1 MTHSPDL
8 PRFGLELRSLITAAG
23 RLELSLEQVEIGA
36 PGPGEIVVQVEATPI
51 NPSDLA
57 LLIGPADLAGAIEG
71 GSTGRPT
78 LTVPVPSERLAGVA
92 ARLDQ
97 SLPVGGEGAG
107 LVIAAGAGAETLLGR
122 RVAAA
127 VGGMYAEYRRLDA
140 RACLPLPDD
149 LTSVQGAA
157 AFVNPL
163 TALGMVETM
172 RLEGHTAL
180 VHTAA
185 ASNLGQMLNRLCLK
199 DGIPLVSIVRSPAQ
213 AALLKSQGAVH
224 VCDSTAADFMSNL
237 IDAIHATGATLAFDA
252 IGGGRLAGQI
262 LVGMEAAI
270 NREGGEY
277 SRYGSARHKQVYIY
291 GGLDMSPTQF
301 ERGIGFAWGIG
312 GWLLPPF
319 LARIGPQAAQGL
331 RERAIAELTTTF
343 ASRFSDRITLA
354 DALRLS
360 NISTYAQRA
369 TGRKFLITA
378 AL

>member
-1 MTHSPDL
+1 MTDL
-8 PRFGLELRSLITAAG
+8 PRFGLELRSMITAAG

-36 PGPGEIVVQVEATPI
+36 PGPGEIVIRVEATPI
-51 NPSDLA
+51 NPSDLG
-57 LLIGPADLAGAIEG
+57 LLIGPADLAGAVEG
-71 GSTGRPT
+71 GSAERPT
-78 LTVPVPSERLAGVA
+78 LTAPVPMARMAGVA

-97 SLPVGGEGAG
+97 SLAVGGEGAG
-107 LVIAAGAGAETLLGR
+107 LVIAAGAGAEALLGR
-122 RVAAA
+122 RVSAA

-140 RACLPLPDD
+140 DAALPLPDG
-149 LTSVQGAA
+149 LTPVQGAA

-172 RLEGHTAL
+172 RREGHTAL

-199 DGIPLVSIVRSPAQ
+199 DDIGLVSIVRSPAQ
-213 AALLKSQGAVH
+213 AELLKSQGAVH
-224 VCDSTAADFMSNL
+224 VCDSTAADFMPNL

-270 NREGGEY
+270 KREGGEY

-291 GGLDMSPTQF
+291 GGLDMSPTQL
-301 ERGIGFAWGIG
+301 ERGIGFAWGVA

-319 LARIGPQAAQGL
+319 LARIGSQAAKEL

-343 ASRFSDRITLA
+343 ASGFSDKITLA
-354 DALRLS
+354 AALRLS
-360 NISTYAQRA
+360 NVSTYSQRA
-369 TGRKFLITA
+369 TGQKFLITP